1 MTGPDDEAFGD
12 PSEPS
17 PKLAI
22 RSRQAGRG
30 VVWEVA
36 GEVDLSTE
44 EQFLTGLRHAL
55 RGKHDV
61 LVVDL
66 DGLTFLGSRGL
77 NALVEVNKAAGPGVM
92 RVVAG
97 SRAARRAIEVTGL
110 DNVLTIRATV
120 EEALGADT

>member
-1 MTGPDDEAFGD
+1 MTGPDDAIGGL
-12 PSEPS
+12 SEPS

-22 RSRQAGRG
+22 RPRQAGRD

-55 RGKHDV
+55 RGTPAM

-77 NALVEVNKAAGPGVM
+77 SALVEVNKVAGPGVM

-97 SRAARRAIEVTGL
+97 SRPSRRAIEITGL
-110 DNVLTIRATV
+110 DHVLTICATV
-120 EEALGADT
+120 DEALGMDT

>member
-1 MTGPDDEAFGD
+1 MIGPDDEAVGD
-12 PSEPS
+12 LSEPS

-22 RSRQAGRG
+22 RSRQAGRD

-36 GEVDLSTE
+36 GEVDLGTE
-44 EQFLTGLRHAL
+44 EQFLTGLRHVL
-55 RGKHDV
+55 QGKPAV

-77 NALVEVNKAAGPGVM
+77 SALVEVNKAAGPGVL

-97 SRAARRAIEVTGL
+97 NRPARRAIEITGL
-110 DNVLTIRATV
+110 DHVLTICATV
-120 EEALGADT
+120 DEALGMDT

>member
-1 MTGPDDEAFGD
+1 MTGPDDEAIGD
-12 PSEPS
+12 LSEPS

-22 RSRQAGRG
+22 RSRQTGRD

-44 EQFLTGLRHAL
+44 EQFLTGLRDVL
-55 RGKHDV
+55 QTKPDV

-66 DGLTFLGSRGL
+66 GGLTFLGSRGL
-77 NALVEVNKAAGPGVM
+77 SALVEIDAAAGPGVL

-97 SRAARRAIEVTGL
+97 NRAARRTIEITGL
-110 DNVLTIRATV
+110 DQILTICATV
-120 EEALGADT
+120 DEALGMDT